1 MESVG
6 PVLLRPG
13 KVGSQQI
20 ADVIGALPIAPDR
33 NAPRASGTL
42 ASHYAPDIPVALVPT
57 DKLLPTLVRLENR
70 GCQVALLHFSS
81 LPAERKMALKEE
93 IGLFCASEVYAHQL
107 YASLRKLDKSGADVI
122 VIEATPD
129 TDVWKGV
136 NDRLARAAC
145 NGQGIIERLLES
157 S

>member
-1 MESVG
+1 
-6 PVLLRPG
+6 
-13 KVGSQQI
+13 
-20 ADVIGALPIAPDR
+20 
-33 NAPRASGTL
+33 
-42 ASHYAPDIPVALVPT
+42 
-57 DKLLPTLVRLENR
+57 
-70 GCQVALLHFSS
+70 
-81 LPAERKMALKEE
+81 MALKEE

-136 NDRLARAAC
+136 NDRLVRAAC